1 MTVALKT
8 CSAKEKVGIAGVWTK
23 MEEKYQEQEQPGI
36 SNVQIQVYLLLSAE
50 VRHHKSAKRLDLW
63 ITSYS
68 YMYNLGQN
76 C

>member
-23 MEEKYQEQEQPGI
+23 MEEKYQEQEHPGI

-50 VRHHKSAKRLDLW
+50 VRHKSAKRLDLH
-63 ITSYS
+63 
-68 YMYNLGQN
+68 G
-76 C
+76 